1 MKTTDP
7 TYWDIGTGDKTDNFL
22 LSVAGTNSRLNDSG
36 AAGKTLIFYADNSS
50 KITVSDEQERPM
62 PKATINAVSHLSSF
76 SNPLPVI
83 VPDDVN
89 IFIVTETDAYDGTIT
104 VQWIDTKVVPAN
116 TGVLLSSNYGGEKTL
131 SMGAWV
137 DNDIMNL
144 YAGNLLKNTSTDT
157 HVVTDAENIYALR
170 DGQTAFARVK
180 AGVRIRMGRAYLDLS
195 SSTSA
200 NQLIINFSNE
210 PTGII
215 GISQTSGDTN
225 SAIGETPVYNIYGQ
239 RVSRSYKGIIIRNG
253 IKTVQR

>member
-1 MKTTDP
+1 
-7 TYWDIGTGDKTDNFL
+7 
-22 LSVAGTNSRLNDSG
+22 
-36 AAGKTLIFYADNSS
+36 
-50 KITVSDEQERPM
+50 
-62 PKATINAVSHLSSF
+62 
-76 SNPLPVI
+76 
-83 VPDDVN
+83 
-89 IFIVTETDAYDGTIT
+89 
-104 VQWIDTKVVPAN
+104 
-116 TGVLLSSNYGGEKTL
+116 
-131 SMGAWV
+131 
-137 DNDIMNL
+137 MNL

-200 NQLIINFSNE
+200 SQLIINFSNE